1 MKRPED
7 KPRNFHY
14 VITEEDILEILIAM
28 DNNDWDYV
36 MDFFEQLEPNL
47 PPFSLKALRF
57 KSSTM
62 RLSSSCVNLGGTTR
76 PLGPLRTTGKF
87 AFLTTSLTCFNN
99 FFIL

>member
-36 MDFFEQLEPNL
+36 MDFFEHYILLL
-47 PPFSLKALRF
+47 PSIIKIS
-57 KSSTM
+57 K
-62 RLSSSCVNLGGTTR
+62 
-76 PLGPLRTTGKF
+76 
-87 AFLTTSLTCFNN
+87 
-99 FFIL
+99 

>member
-36 MDFFEQLEPNL
+36 MDFFEQLEPSDAPRSDIFL
-47 PPFSLKALRF
+47 SL
-57 KSSTM
+57 
-62 RLSSSCVNLGGTTR
+62 
-76 PLGPLRTTGKF
+76 
-87 AFLTTSLTCFNN
+87 
-99 FFIL
+99 IHI

>member
-36 MDFFEQLEPNL
+36 MDFFEDLEPL
-47 PPFSLKALRF
+47 DTPRSDI
-57 KSSTM
+57 
-62 RLSSSCVNLGGTTR
+62 
-76 PLGPLRTTGKF
+76 
-87 AFLTTSLTCFNN
+87 LTLEQLVANAGLVLTSKRG
-99 FFIL
+99 